1 MLEKV
6 VEAAMQVEED
16 LPDPEKNL
24 PHSET
29 EVQTKPQKKKV
40 TFSLRKKKSVENSK
54 KRKLLNEGNSEIEQV
69 IGKRQRKKTKRLIEE
84 DDLDEEDVEKQCR

>member
-1 MLEKV
+1 MRKKIKSGPTQIVLIV
-6 VEAAMQVEED
+6 GHCDA
-16 LPDPEKNL
+16 
-24 PHSET
+24 
-29 EVQTKPQKKKV
+29 KPQKKKV

-84 DDLDEEDVEKQCR
+84 DYLDEEDVEKQCR

>member
-1 MLEKV
+1 
-6 VEAAMQVEED
+6 MQVEED

-24 PHSET
+24 PHSEM
-29 EVQTKPQKKKV
+29 ELHAKPQKKKV

-54 KRKLLNEGNSEIEQV
+54 KRKLLNEGNSEIEHE
-69 IGKRQRKKTKRLIEE
+69 GKRQRKKTKRLIEE

>member
-1 MLEKV
+1 MRKTY
-6 VEAAMQVEED
+6 QIRRRTSHTQRRRCTQ
-16 LPDPEKNL
+16 N
-24 PHSET
+24 HRR
-29 EVQTKPQKKKV
+29 KKV

-54 KRKLLNEGNSEIEQV
+54 QRKLLNEGNSEIEQV